1 MKPHVYINRAASA
14 HVAKKSCRAIEFWV
28 KATGAVLKI
37 IQRGSISM
45 LEKIKVRLAYPASAS
60 FHTRALGQGGSVAL
74 QGFQR
79 TFLDAVQD
87 IGTTGPFWYRT
98 T

>member
-1 MKPHVYINRAASA
+1 
-14 HVAKKSCRAIEFWV
+14 
-28 KATGAVLKI
+28 
-37 IQRGSISM
+37 M

-79 TFLDAVQD
+79 AFLDAVQD